1 VKATVELPDSIYRKG
16 EEAARAKGVTME
28 ELIVQA
34 LERELTVVPETA
46 ARRTRVTVPLVKSK
60 RPGSLDLENFDFD
73 DLLA

>member
-1 VKATVELPDSIYRKG
+1 
-16 EEAARAKGVTME
+16 ME

-46 ARRTRVTVPLVKSK
+46 ARRTRVRVLLVKSK